1 MRAKGARNNQ
11 TSTFPIAPFA
21 TRRLYLVYTP
31 ERKEVALSSRRPPRG
46 GPQRSSPGGSGS
58 DDSPAQTTLGLLLQR
73 ALEAQQQPQVPAEPV
88 SEEEKHPFKPCYDCW
103 HAVTFRG
110 EHGPMARCDEDL
122 WLRPAQTVA
131 ELNENKIKRWYV
143 DCPAYDDSE

>member
-1 MRAKGARNNQ
+1 M
-11 TSTFPIAPFA
+11 
-21 TRRLYLVYTP
+21 
-31 ERKEVALSSRRPPRG
+31 SSRRPPRG
-46 GPQRSSPGGSGS
+46 GPQRSSSGGSGS

-73 ALEAQQQPQVPAEPV
+73 ALEAQQQTQVPAEAVP
-88 SEEEKHPFKPCYDCW
+88 EEEKRPLKPCYDCW

-110 EHGPMARCDEDL
+110 EQGPMARCDEDL